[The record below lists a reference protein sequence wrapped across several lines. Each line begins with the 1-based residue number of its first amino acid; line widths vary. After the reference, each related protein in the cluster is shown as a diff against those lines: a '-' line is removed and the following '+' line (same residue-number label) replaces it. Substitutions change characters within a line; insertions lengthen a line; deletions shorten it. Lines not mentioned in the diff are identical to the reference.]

1 MGTAQKNLAE
11 LYVSIF
17 SRAPDANGLAYWVN
31 ELATGHMT
39 LESINQNW
47 IQGQAEALIRYPDSA
62 ADADF
67 IAQIYQNVF
76 GRAPDTNG
84 ASYWQAELASGNVS
98 RDVFIAAVINAAKSN
113 TTAQGQLDALRLD
126 NKSTVGLAYANKG
139 INDTDLGAKVV
150 AAVNSDANSLVAA
163 QSLLQVVPDNASTQL
178 LNTLSSTLE
187 HVASLLNSAPTEIV
201 RFATY
206 MAKIVNDIKINTDI
220 GKLLTFIDTAV
231 SKAATDS
238 HALDDAISLGSTAVI
253 DATPSNGGGSGVV
266 PPTFTVTEAVTVTET
281 TFAGTPGTPGFPG
294 ISDFPGM
301 PGSGIPAIP
310 ATPGTPPYTVTTTV
324 RDVVFGG
331 TATGDIDI
339 AIVDGISTFARG
351 GVTATK
357 TISNIAESVIHLAGN
372 QTLAMSPL
380 DVDAAQGVTITGAGT
395 FKATAT
401 LSTHQLSGIA
411 FKLFTGVKDYTVADS
426 VVNLTHTSHSAMV
439 LDHNSVITDASVSL
453 AQIKAVDTA
462 NGTGKV
468 GYTTVS
474 DTLANLTDSL
484 NLSKVQDHDSVITD
498 PAVSLAQ
505 IAAVDTVNGT
515 GSVSYTS
522 VADTLLN
529 LSTYTGNAPYTVVD
543 TANAI
548 LAASSGTTLTG
559 AAAIKLS
566 ADATDLSV
574 TDAQTL
580 TDLPN
585 FNIGAYTYSVSD
597 TVDKLLSE
605 NTANGNLAG
614 SVLGDASSITANAQ
628 SSNSVLDF
636 SSFTH
641 NLVINGALGASS
653 GESITGGSGNDTIT
667 GGVGADSI
675 RGGLGADT
683 LTGGAGNDTF
693 FFSMVES
700 TVANM
705 DTITDYRQAGDHDTI
720 VLSGMALGGAV
731 LNAVTD
737 LDVAT
742 GLGKIGLAQAI
753 EQVAMRSASA
763 VASAFE
769 YDGDTYVYATGLMGG
784 GMASSANDTLI
795 KLAGVAGTAG
805 QSMGDLLGSPV

>member
-1 MGTAQKNLAE
+1 MGTAQNNLAE

-62 ADADF
+62 PDADF

-76 GRAPDTNG
+76 GRTPDTNG

-113 TTAQGQLDALRLD
+113 TTAQGQLDAQRLD

-139 INDTDLGAKVV
+139 LNDTALGAKVV
-150 AAVNSDANSLVAA
+150 AAVNSDANSLAA
-163 QSLLQVVPDNASTQL
+163 AKALLQVVPDNASTQL

-187 HVASLLNSAPTEIV
+187 HVASLLNSAPTEIA

-231 SKAATDS
+231 TKAATDS

-266 PPTFTVTEAVTVTET
+266 PPTFTVTETVTVTET
-281 TFAGTPGTPGFPG
+281 TFPGTPGTPGFPG
-294 ISDFPGM
+294 IPG
-301 PGSGIPAIP
+301 IA
-310 ATPGTPPYTVTTTV
+310 GTPYTVTTTV

-380 DVDAAQGVTITGAGT
+380 DADAAQGVTITGAGT

-411 FKLFTGVKDYTVADS
+411 FKFFTGVKDYTVADS
-426 VVNLTHTSHSAMV
+426 VVNLTHPSHSAMV
-439 LDHNSVITDASVSL
+439 QDHDSVITDASVSL

-498 PAVSLAQ
+498 PDVSLAQ

-515 GSVSYTS
+515 GSVSYIS

-574 TDAQTL
+574 ADVQTL
-580 TDLPN
+580 TGLPN

-597 TVDKLLSE
+597 TVDKVQSE
-605 NTANGNLAG
+605 NTAHGNLVG
-614 SVLGDASSITANAQ
+614 SVLGDASAITANAE
-628 SSNSVLDF
+628 SSNADLNF

-641 NLVINGALGASS
+641 NLVINGAHGASS
-653 GESITGGSGNDTIT
+653 GEVITGGSGNDTIT
-667 GGVGADSI
+667 SGAGVDLIWGGF
-675 RGGLGADT
+675 GADT

-693 FFSMVES
+693 IFSMGES
-700 TVANM
+700 TAANM
-705 DTITDYRQAGDHDTI
+705 DTITDYRQAGDYDTI
-720 VLSGMALGGAV
+720 IMSGMVLGGPV
-731 LNAVTD
+731 YNAVTD
-737 LDVAT
+737 WGIAA
-742 GLGKIGLAQAI
+742 GQGKIGLAQAI
-753 EQVAMRSASA
+753 EHAAFFSLPIM
-763 VASAFE
+763 ASAFE
-769 YDGDTYVYATGLMGG
+769 YDGDTYVYATGGMGG
-784 GMASSANDTLI
+784 GIGFSANDTLI
-795 KLAGVAGTAG
+795 KLAGVMAATAG
-805 QSMGDLLGSPV
+805 QSTWDLLGNVV

>member
-1 MGTAQKNLAE
+1 MGTAQNNLAE

-17 SRAPDANGLAYWVN
+17 SRAPDASGLAYWVN

-113 TTAQGQLDALRLD
+113 TTAQGQLDAQRLD

-139 INDTDLGAKVV
+139 LNDTALGAKVV
-150 AAVNSDANSLVAA
+150 AAVNSDANSLAAA
-163 QSLLQVVPDNASTQL
+163 QALLQVVPDNASTQL
-178 LNTLSSTLE
+178 LNALSSTFE
-187 HVASLLNSAPTEIV
+187 HVASLLNSAPTEVV

-231 SKAATDS
+231 IKATTDS
-238 HALDDAISLGSTAVI
+238 RALDDAISLGGTAVI

-281 TFAGTPGTPGFPG
+281 TFPGTPGMPAIPAIPGMPGTGFPGFPGTPGTP
-294 ISDFPGM
+294 S
-301 PGSGIPAIP
+301 
-310 ATPGTPPYTVTTTV
+310 YTVTTTV

-357 TISNIAESVIHLAGN
+357 TISNIAESVIHLASN
-372 QTLAMSPL
+372 QTLAMSSL
-380 DVDAAQGVTITGAGT
+380 DADAAQGVTITGAGT

-426 VVNLTHTSHSAMV
+426 VVNLTHPSHSAMV

-484 NLSKVQDHDSVITD
+484 NLSEVQDHDSVITD
-498 PAVSLAQ
+498 TAVSLAQ

-574 TDAQTL
+574 ADVQTL
-580 TDLPN
+580 TGLPN

-597 TVDKLLSE
+597 TVDKVQSE
-605 NTANGNLAG
+605 NTAHGNLVG
-614 SVLGDASSITANAQ
+614 SVLGDASAITANAE
-628 SSNSVLDF
+628 SSNAELNF

-641 NLVINGALGASS
+641 NLVINGAHGASS
-653 GESITGGSGNDTIT
+653 GETITGGSGNDTIT

-675 RGGLGADT
+675 RGGIGADT
-683 LTGGAGNDTF
+683 LTGGTGNDTF
-693 FFSMVES
+693 IFSMGES

-705 DTITDYRQAGDHDTI
+705 DTITDYRQAGDHDSI
-720 VLSGMALGGAV
+720 IMSGMVLGGAV
-731 LNAVTD
+731 YNAVTD
-737 LDVAT
+737 WGIAA
-742 GLGKIGLAQAI
+742 GQGKIGLAQAV
-753 EQVAMRSASA
+753 QQMAMLSAPIM
-763 VASAFE
+763 ASAFE
-769 YDGDTYVYATGLMGG
+769 YDGDTYVYATVFPGG
-784 GMASSANDTLI
+784 GMGFSVNDTLI
-795 KLAGVAGTAG
+795 KLAGVTGTAG
-805 QSMGDLLGSPV
+805 QFMWDLLGSPA